1 MYRKRENML
10 LTEWN
15 RDDALQVRWEEG
27 WESAD
32 KRFSEL
38 VSNAKT
44 LDDLKRLMET
54 SLPKQQNS
62 GAGTA

>member
-1 MYRKRENML
+1 ML

-27 WESAD
+27 IEKGMEKTKNMVYTLISQARSMD
-32 KRFSEL
+32 EL
-38 VSNAKT
+38 KS
-44 LDDLKRLMET
+44 LIET